1 MHLKGF
7 MLPLLAVMILFTS
20 CNRFGKVL
28 KSKDYDY
35 KLAMA
40 NEYYDKGKFKYSLQ
54 LFEELFPVFKGSEK
68 FEELYYKYANCFYHL
83 KMYRD
88 AENLFKGYLEV
99 FPNSARAE
107 EVDFL
112 RAYCFHKES
121 PKLELEQSNT
131 FKSMSMMQTFINTHP
146 GSVHNK
152 EAEQIIEQSR
162 IKLEHKEYRAAKL
175 YYDMGRYRAAALAFT
190 DLLNSYPETTKGD
203 EYMLLVVKSYY
214 RFADLSI
221 TEKQME
227 RYEKVVSEYREF
239 ADRFP
244 ESKLLKEAEE
254 LSIQSIKKIKSLN
267 NEQTTPSAK
276 L

>member
-1 MHLKGF
+1 MQMRGLIIPA
-7 MLPLLAVMILFTS
+7 LIVILS
-20 CNRFGKVL
+20 LSACSNFGKVL

-35 KLAMA
+35 KLVKA
-40 NEYYDKGKFKYSLQ
+40 NEYFDKGKYKYAQQ
-54 LFEELFPVFKGSEK
+54 LYEELFPVFKGSQK
-68 FEELYYKYANCFYHL
+68 FEELYYKYAFCFYNL

-121 PKLELEQSNT
+121 PKIELEQSNT

-146 GSVHNK
+146 GSKYNK
-152 EAEQIIEQSR
+152 EAGEIIEQSR
-162 IKLEHKEYRAAKL
+162 LKLEQKDYRAARL
-175 YYDMGRYRAAALAFT
+175 FYDMGRFRAAALAFA
-190 DLLNSYPETTKGD
+190 DLLNAYPETTKGD
-203 EYMLLVVKSYY
+203 EYMLMVLKSYF
-214 RFADLSI
+214 RFADLSVAD
-221 TEKQME
+221 KQIE
-227 RYEKVVSEYREF
+227 RYEKVMSEFKEF

-244 ESKLLKEAEE
+244 ESKLMKEAEE
-254 LSIQSIKKIKSLN
+254 LNNQSLNNIKSLR
-267 NEQTTPSAK
+267 NEQNSPSAK

>member
-1 MHLKGF
+1 MYLKSF
-7 MLPLLAVMILFTS
+7 MLPLLAVIFLLSS
-20 CNRFGKVL
+20 CSRFGKVL

-40 NEYYDKGKFKYSLQ
+40 NEYYDKGKYKYSLQ
-54 LFEELFPVFKGSEK
+54 LFEELFPVFKGSQK
-68 FEELYYKYANCFYHL
+68 FEELYYKYAYCFYHL

-131 FKSMSMMQTFINTHP
+131 FKSMSMMQTFISTHP
-146 GSVHNK
+146 GSAHNK
-152 EAEQIIEQSR
+152 EAEEIIEQAR
-162 IKLEHKEYRAAKL
+162 IKLENKEYRAAKL
-175 YYDMGRYRAAALAFT
+175 YYDMGRYRASALAFA
-190 DLLNSYPETTKGD
+190 DILNSYPESAKGE
-203 EYMLLVVKSYY
+203 EYMLMVVKSYY

-227 RYEKVVSEYREF
+227 RYEKVVTEYREF

-244 ESKLLKEAEE
+244 ESKLLREAEE
-254 LSIQSIKKIKSLN
+254 LSIQSQKYIKSLQ
-267 NEQTTPSAK
+267 NEQNTPSAK